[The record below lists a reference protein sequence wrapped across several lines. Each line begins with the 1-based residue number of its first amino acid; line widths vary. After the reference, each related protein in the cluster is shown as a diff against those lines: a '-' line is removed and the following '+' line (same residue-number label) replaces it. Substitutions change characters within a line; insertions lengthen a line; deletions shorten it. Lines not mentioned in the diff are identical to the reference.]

1 MKKFLAVMVCI
12 LTLLSVF
19 SVVTYASEEE
29 NPLPYLSNPCKT
41 NTNFVIDANGNAKTT
56 ALLEVYD
63 DGMIS
68 ATIKT
73 KIQKRFLFFFWQDVT
88 EWIDE
93 TDENSYLA
101 SHSITVDSGT
111 YKAIVE
117 YTIRGTGGD
126 PDVITD
132 EIERTH

>member
-1 MKKFLAVMVCI
+1 MKKGISFVLIVVV
-12 LTLLSVF
+12 LLSF
-19 SVVTYASEEE
+19 SINILADSQIA
-29 NPLPYLSNPCKT
+29 PCYDNVAMT
-41 NTNFVIDANGNAKTT
+41 DTIFNISSSGNAKVTVSF
-56 ALLEVYD
+56 E
-63 DGMIS
+63 GSPEIIS
-68 ATIKT
+68 GATIKT

-88 EWIDE
+88 EWVDE
-93 TDENSYLA
+93 VAGSYYTN